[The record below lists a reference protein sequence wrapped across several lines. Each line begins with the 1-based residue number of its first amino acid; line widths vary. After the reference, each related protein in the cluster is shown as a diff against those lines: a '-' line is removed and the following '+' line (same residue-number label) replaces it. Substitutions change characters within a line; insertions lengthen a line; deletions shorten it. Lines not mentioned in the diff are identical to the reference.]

1 MQYIGSELQDRMNLS
16 ACESQQVVS
25 NSVSAEDQTCTADS
39 LGFEIG
45 IIINAIQKYSKDE
58 KDVSFDE
65 LLLRTKYVDYM
76 TDIDVYSFYESQG
89 V

>member
-1 MQYIGSELQDRMNLS
+1 MNELLKVQSRLNLS
-16 ACESQQVVS
+16 ACESQQVVP
-25 NSVSAEDQTCTADS
+25 NSMSVEDQTCTADN

-65 LLLRTKYVDYM
+65 LLLRAKYVDYM
-76 TDIDVYSFYESQG
+76 TDIDVYAFYESQG
-89 V
+89 I